1 VFRHVSLGE
10 DVLFVF
16 VSNHTKTILPQI

>member
-1 VFRHVSLGE
+1 VFRQVGLGE